1 METFIIR
8 ERESKKEIKRFT
20 DGNEA
25 MKELRRMANQKKE
38 ENADDWNFYEMI
50 TKREK
55 DLERSDIK
63 IYSKNDGTTSTEV
76 TADTLSGSYIIPR
89 LDDKGDLN
97 TIKVAVNTTDEKYTD
112 VRFTITS
119 TISQIIY
126 NLSTKEVLDSMETEF
141 KTDEFDA
148 GKYQLTVIANT
159 KNSTN
164 REQQF
169 IIEIQ

>member
-55 DLERSDIK
+55 DLEKYFQLTQEERI
-63 IYSKNDGTTSTEV
+63 
-76 TADTLSGSYIIPR
+76 
-89 LDDKGDLN
+89 DKYL
-97 TIKVAVNTTDEKYTD
+97 
-112 VRFTITS
+112 
-119 TISQIIY
+119 
-126 NLSTKEVLDSMETEF
+126 
-141 KTDEFDA
+141 A
-148 GKYQLTVIANT
+148 GKAWNDWSEEGGEE
-159 KNSTN
+159 K
-164 REQQF
+164 
-169 IIEIQ
+169 